1 MNDNNG
7 QMAVAAESERSV
19 ISAETWE
26 LIRTANM
33 RGVPIRELSEKYGVT
48 RDAIRQKRCRD
59 KVWQAVVNP
68 DVVIENAGI
77 INESSQAVTVASDSL
92 SLAQKVASSVSES
105 IAAVGQQNRLLA
117 LQIASKGLS
126 RANEANLPVKD
137 WSDVK
142 ILADITAKLTGLEGG
157 NAVQVNVI
165 TDGSGHFSEGDFPA
179 FDIEG

>member
-1 MNDNNG
+1 
-7 QMAVAAESERSV
+7 MANTPLLDSEQ
-19 ISAETWE
+19 WE
-26 LIRTANM
+26 ALKILSIK
-33 RGVPIRELSEKYGVT
+33 GVPDKDLAEQFGVNTNAIAARRFDDPIWKAANQASKAALSG
-48 RDAIRQKRCRD
+48 
-59 KVWQAVVNP
+59 KVMQSN
-68 DVVIENAGI
+68 D
-77 INESSQAVTVASDSL
+77 SSNSSVETA

-126 RANEANLPVKD
+126 RASEANLPVKD

-179 FDIEG
+179 FDVEG

>member
-1 MNDNNG
+1 MP
-7 QMAVAAESERSV
+7 SPV
-19 ISAETWE
+19 ISEET
-26 LIRTANM
+26 
-33 RGVPIRELSEKYGVT
+33 
-48 RDAIRQKRCRD
+48 
-59 KVWQAVVNP
+59 WQAVK
-68 DVVIENAGI
+68 
-77 INESSQAVTVASDSL
+77 VASIKGVPDTELAEQFSITNDSIRKRRSLDPVWKAAFQLLPTDKVGISQTVTEGEKTGEKSTETL

-126 RANEANLPVKD
+126 RASEANLTVKD

-179 FDIEG
+179 FDVEG